1 MLLSRALK
9 EEILVRVCRG
19 VYLYLKAPWPRGLIL
34 YHTAARLR
42 SNHCVYLSLESALSD
57 AGVISQV
64 PQQWLTLMTNGR
76 SGIISCG
83 SFGTIEFIRTR
94 KNLADITSDLV
105 YDSAC
110 RLWRASI
117 PLAIKD
123 MKDTKR
129 SLDLI
134 DWEVVHEFV

>member
-1 MLLSRALK
+1 M
-9 EEILVRVCRG
+9 
-19 VYLYLKAPWPRGLIL
+19 
-34 YHTAARLR
+34 
-42 SNHCVYLSLESALSD
+42 YLSLESALSD